1 MSRPATFMVSLGQC
15 LSTMS
20 LYPPGHPARERVV
33 DASFARLADLLSDVA
48 YAEFSIIGDGVVYQ
62 GRPVEE
68 LRAWDW
74 ATRLSGIGIERIEID
89 ADVTRDGWEM
99 ALDEMWRQVNGRPSD
114 TNDGRQMVASSVRF
128 GSLRLMGG
136 QGEVGSAGAPSAADA
151 EAAAIAE
158 AELSTLSLTLH
169 EEIATVT
176 WIHEEVLS
184 LDRIPMAEVEAVV
197 GSLAIAMHTN
207 QKMLLPLVLLKDF
220 DQYTTTHACN
230 VSVLSMGLAVQ
241 LGLSRAEIRAF
252 GIAGLLHDIG
262 KVRIPKEILTKP
274 GRLTQEEKAVMA
286 SHPVEGARLL
296 LEREK
301 GMQLAAVVAYEH
313 HVCLDGQGYP
323 RFHNDRGCHMAS
335 RIVHVCDVYDALS
348 TNRPYR
354 KPWSSEQ
361 ALHYI
366 EERAGTE
373 VDPVIS
379 AAFAEMVRG
388 ATLGKIPM
396 PEDDRDLT

>member
-1 MSRPATFMVSLGQC
+1 MSQAATFMVSLGQC

-20 LYPPGHPARERVV
+20 LYPAGHPARERVV
-33 DASFARLADLLSDVA
+33 DVSYARLADLLSDVA

-68 LRAWDW
+68 LRGWDW
-74 ATRLSGIGIERIEID
+74 GTRLSGVGIERIEID
-89 ADVTRDGWEM
+89 ADVTRDSWEI
-99 ALDEMWRQVNGRPSD
+99 ALEEMWRQLNGRPPE
-114 TNDGRQMVASSVRF
+114 THDGRQLVASPVRF

-136 QGEVGSAGAPSAADA
+136 EGEAGASAPSSA
-151 EAAAIAE
+151 EVEAQAMAE
-158 AELSTLSLTLH
+158 AELSSLSITLS

-197 GSLAIAMHTN
+197 GSLAIAMHQN
-207 QKMLLPLVLLKDF
+207 QQMLLPLVMLKDF

-230 VSVLSMGLAVQ
+230 VSVLSMGLAEK

-252 GIAGLLHDIG
+252 GVAGLLHDIG
-262 KVRIPKEILTKP
+262 KVRIPHEILTKP
-274 GRLTQEEKAVMA
+274 GRLTPEEIAIMSK
-286 SHPVEGARLL
+286 HPAEGARLL
-296 LEREK
+296 IEREK

-313 HVCLDGQGYP
+313 HVCLDGRGYP
-323 RFHNDRGCHMAS
+323 KFHNDRGCHIAS

-361 ALHYI
+361 SLHYL
-366 EERAGTE
+366 EEKAGTE
-373 VDPVIS
+373 VDPVIAS
-379 AAFAEMVRG
+379 AFAELVRG
-388 ATLGKIPM
+388 AALAKIPM
-396 PEDDRDLT
+396 PEDATVVT